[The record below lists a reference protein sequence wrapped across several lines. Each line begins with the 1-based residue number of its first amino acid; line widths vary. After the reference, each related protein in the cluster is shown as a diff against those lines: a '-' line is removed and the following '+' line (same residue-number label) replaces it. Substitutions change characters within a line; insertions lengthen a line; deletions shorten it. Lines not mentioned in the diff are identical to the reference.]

1 MAHGVADLR
10 VEHKAL
16 QTILK
21 SMIIHFIE
29 RGMIDPESLRA
40 LLDDAVKAADEDD
53 AELAKALDV
62 QILDIMQATYA
73 AEPDQTE
80 PPITADSSAALVQT
94 GAKSA

>member
-73 AEPDQTE
+73 AEPDQKE
-80 PPITADSSAALVQT
+80 PPIAADSSAALVQT